1 MGACAAGMVLDDCA
15 VPEGPSALVQ
25 YMAVLVALYLIEG
38 VAAAS
43 QLILTT
49 IVSERLGLRLRRAA
63 FQSALNQ
70 EVCAC

>member
-1 MGACAAGMVLDDCA
+1 M
-15 VPEGPSALVQ
+15 
-25 YMAVLVALYLIEG
+25 LVALYLIEG

-70 EVCAC
+70 EVFSLPQAYVQA